1 MIVRMASSLPHPPLA
16 ALSLPRGY
24 WQHNKVN
31 PEGMRRN
38 EHEDMSTGNTDL
50 TIRISIFTYVYT
62 SSRSSKKL
70 KTTILQDSC
79 TSKNAKIP
87 KNLEKTKKNN
97 TTKNAWFFEDAL
109 TSDTA
114 KKQTL
119 WLLIFLYQ
127 RVFTK
132 VLIEKGT
139 VAFSRGRVL
148 PDKSLIRK
156 GWALLRKTLI
166 DPEESHK
173 GV

>member
-1 MIVRMASSLPHPPLA
+1 MGKGGTTYIYIHT
-16 ALSLPRGY
+16 
-24 WQHNKVN
+24 K
-31 PEGMRRN
+31 
-38 EHEDMSTGNTDL
+38 
-50 TIRISIFTYVYT
+50 IFTYVYT
-62 SSRSSKKL
+62 SSR
-70 KTTILQDSC
+70 
-79 TSKNAKIP
+79 TSKNVKIP

-173 GV
+173 GVWEGKRRIKSYESCFKKGGSGIK